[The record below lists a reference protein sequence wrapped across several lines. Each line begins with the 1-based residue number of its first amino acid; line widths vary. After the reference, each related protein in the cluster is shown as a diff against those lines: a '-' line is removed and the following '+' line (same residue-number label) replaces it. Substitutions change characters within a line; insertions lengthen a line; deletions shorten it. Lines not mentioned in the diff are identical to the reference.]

1 MLRIKELRKQLE
13 MTQVDLAIE
22 MGVSQNTI
30 SNWESELILPRT
42 RELPR
47 LAEVLHCTISD
58 LFKTEAI

>member
-42 RELPR
+42 RELPH
-47 LAEVLHCTISD
+47 LAQVLCCTIND
-58 LFKTEAI
+58 LFVSE